1 MRRAMVGVMVAML
14 GLVAIAGGAD
24 WPRFRG
30 PGGAGISDDKSVP
43 VTWSDTENL
52 RWKLALPGPGSSS
65 PIVYGDRVYVTC
77 YSGYGVS
84 KTSPGKLADLKRH
97 LVCVNRSDGKI
108 VWSQAVKAELPEDM
122 FRGFITEHGY
132 ASSTPVTDGERV
144 YVFFGKS
151 GAAAF
156 DLAGKK
162 LWQVSAGKMS
172 SNRRWGSAAS
182 PVLYKDWVIVN
193 ASEEGRAILALDKK
207 TGKQV
212 WKAEGGTL
220 ELSYNTPLL
229 VDVKAG
235 RQDLVVALPNEVWGM
250 NPDTGKL
257 RWFAKTEIG
266 GNVSPTVVAGDGGLY
281 IFGGYPRLGS
291 AGIRAG
297 GSGDVTK
304 THVMWTSKDST
315 YVPSPVYLD
324 GKLYWVSDRGVA
336 FCIEAKT
343 SKRIYSETLAG
354 LSTQGRGKLVYA
366 STLLVGGRLYAVTRT
381 GGTYVLAAKPAYEQI
396 AVNRFASDTSDFH
409 GTPAVSDG
417 QMFLR
422 SNRYL
427 YCVQAGGK

>member
-1 MRRAMVGVMVAML
+1 MASVAAVMT
-14 GLVAIAGGAD
+14 IAAGATGAD
-24 WPRFRG
+24 WARFRG
-30 PGGAGISDDKSVP
+30 PGGAGISDDQRIP

-65 PIVYGDRVYVTC
+65 PIVHGDRVYVTC

-84 KTSPGKLADLKRH
+84 KTNAGKIADLKRH
-97 LVCVNRSDGKI
+97 LLCVNREDGKI
-108 VWSQAVKAELPEDM
+108 VWSRAVAAEQPEDM

-151 GAAAF
+151 GVVAF
-156 DLAGKK
+156 DMAGKK
-162 LWQVSAGKMS
+162 LWQVSVGKMS
-172 SNRRWGSAAS
+172 GNRRWGSAAS
-182 PVLYKDWVIVN
+182 PVLYKDYVIVN
-193 ASEEGRAILALDKK
+193 ASEEARSIIALEKK
-207 TGKQV
+207 TGKHA
-212 WKAEGGTL
+212 WKAEGESL

-229 VDVKAG
+229 VDVEAG
-235 RQDLVVALPNEVWGM
+235 RQDLVVALPNEVWGI

-266 GNVSPTVVAGDGGLY
+266 GNVSPTVVAGGGGLY

-297 GSGDVTK
+297 GRGDVTK

-354 LSTQGRGKLVYA
+354 LTAKGRGKLVYA
-366 STLLVGGRLYAVTRT
+366 STLLIGGKLYAVTRT
-381 GGTYVLAAKPAYEQI
+381 GGTYVLAAAPTFKQI

-409 GTPAVSDG
+409 GTPAISDG

-427 YCVQAGGK
+427 YCVQASKR